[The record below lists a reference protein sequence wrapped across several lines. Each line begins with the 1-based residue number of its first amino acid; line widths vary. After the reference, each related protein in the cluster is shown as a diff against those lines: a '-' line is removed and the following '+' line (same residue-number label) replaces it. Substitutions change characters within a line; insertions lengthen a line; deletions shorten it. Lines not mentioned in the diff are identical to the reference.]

1 MMIPVLG
8 GPEEGGVMWVDE
20 GEVEGRR
27 LDPET
32 APPSEPRPAE
42 REPRPSRLWAS
53 LALLAH
59 AVVVA
64 LRLR

>member
-20 GEVEGRR
+20 GEVEARR
-27 LDPET
+27 FDRDAE
-32 APPSEPRPAE
+32 PPNEPGPGE
-42 REPRPSRLWAS
+42 REVRASRFWTQ
-53 LALLAH
+53 LAFVVH

-64 LRLR
+64 FRLR